1 MKKKKAYSM
10 LEVLVAS
17 AIFIIA
23 AVPIYFA
30 IAGGASKGVET
41 TKLSMARKILES
53 FREEIMGR
61 KFEELEGLAGGS
73 TAFVAVSGGFP
84 KTLSD
89 VLEFQKD
96 YKDFEFSPEIRVNP
110 DRNTVIEFRGSVT
123 WSSTGG
129 EKHKPEK
136 LAFMVVKP

>member
-1 MKKKKAYSM
+1 M
-10 LEVLVAS
+10 AS

-73 TAFVAVSGGFP
+73 TAFVPVSGGFP

-89 VLEFQKD
+89 VLAFQRD